1 MEILY
6 AALLFGVGVP
16 YLVHSWKLDRA
27 DRLADRLAE
36 REAARAEA
44 MKRHP
49 AGAGR

>member
-16 YLVHSWKLDRA
+16 YLVHAWKLDQ
-27 DRLADRLAE
+27 ADRLAE

-49 AGAGR
+49 AGSGR